1 MSEPLPRPQSAALDP
16 RARALLDFEREWP
29 LRDDGSKEAAIRAAL
44 GISKQR
50 YHELLQRL
58 ADLPEAYAYDPLTV
72 LRLRRR
78 RRRME
83 QRRNAEALGERR
95 Q

>member
-1 MSEPLPRPQSAALDP
+1 MSEPLPRQESEALDV

-50 YHELLQRL
+50 YHELLQRI

-78 RRRME
+78 RQRME